1 MNDGVDDWSEID
13 VNLNSK
19 KVVVGK
25 FVMST
30 NLLQK
35 RAVVLSPINQAQQC
49 CYFESIDDLMFAAAI
64 ADGFDSLLRPTDPTK
79 NVGSRSTP

>member
-1 MNDGVDDWSEID
+1 
-13 VNLNSK
+13 
-19 KVVVGK
+19 
-25 FVMST
+25 MST

-64 ADGFDSLLRPTDPTK
+64 ADGFDSLLLRPTTDPTK
-79 NVGSRSTP
+79 NVGSRSTRHEEDNGHFAVF